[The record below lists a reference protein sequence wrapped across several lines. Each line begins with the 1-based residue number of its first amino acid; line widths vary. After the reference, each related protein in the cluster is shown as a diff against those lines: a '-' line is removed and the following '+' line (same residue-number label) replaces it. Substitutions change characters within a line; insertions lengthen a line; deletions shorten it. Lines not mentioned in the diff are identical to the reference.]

1 MNRSDNI
8 GSAGRMG
15 DTVVSIGRSLRNQV
29 IILGGFIVVIWFLE
43 IIDRLILG
51 GSMDALGVRPRTLV
65 GLRGILLMPL
75 LHSGFGHLLANTLP
89 FIVLGWLVMLN
100 GISDFFFISAVIIVV
115 SGVGV
120 WLFGAANSVHIGAS
134 GLVFG
139 FFGFLV
145 TRAYFERSLGSII
158 LAFGVIIFYGG
169 LLMGILPLQLGVS
182 WQAHLFGFAGG
193 VLAAYVIS
201 KRNRAAPT

>member
-1 MNRSDNI
+1 
-8 GSAGRMG
+8 
-15 DTVVSIGRSLRNQV
+15 
-29 IILGGFIVVIWFLE
+29 
-43 IIDRLILG
+43 
-51 GSMDALGVRPRTLV
+51 
-65 GLRGILLMPL
+65 MPL
-75 LHSGFGHLLANTLP
+75 LHGGFGHLLANTLP
-89 FIVLGWLVMLN
+89 FLVLGWLVMLN
-100 GISDFFFISAVIIVV
+100 GISNFFVISAVIIVV

-201 KRNRAAPT
+201 KRNRTAPS

>member
-1 MNRSDNI
+1 MNGSDNI

-15 DTVVSIGRSLRNQV
+15 DTVGSIGRSLRNQV

-51 GSMDALGVRPRTLV
+51 GSMNALGVRPRTLV

-75 LHSGFGHLLANTLP
+75 LHGGFGHLLANTLP
-89 FIVLGWLVMLN
+89 FLVLGWLVMLN
-100 GISDFFFISAVIIVV
+100 GISNFFVISAVIIVV

-201 KRNRAAPT
+201 KRNRTAPS

>member
-1 MNRSDNI
+1 MNGSDNI

-75 LHSGFGHLLANTLP
+75 LHGGFGHLLANTLP

-100 GISDFFFISAVIIVV
+100 GISDFFFVSAIIIVV

-201 KRNRAAPT
+201 KRNRTAPS

>member
-1 MNRSDNI
+1 
-8 GSAGRMG
+8 MG

-29 IILGGFIVVIWFLE
+29 IVLGGFIVVIWFLE

-75 LHSGFGHLLANTLP
+75 LHGGFGHLLANTLP

-100 GISDFFFISAVIIVV
+100 GISSFFFISAVIIVV

-201 KRNRAAPT
+201 KRKRTAPS

>member
-1 MNRSDNI
+1 MNESDNI
-8 GSAGRMG
+8 NSAGRMG
-15 DTVVSIGRSLRNQV
+15 DPVVSIGRSLRNQV

-51 GSMDALGVRPRTLV
+51 GSMDALGIRPRTLV
-65 GLRGILLMPL
+65 GLRGIILMPL
-75 LHSGFGHLLANTLP
+75 LHGGFGHLLANTLP

-100 GISDFFFISAVIIVV
+100 GMSSFFFISAVIIVV

-120 WLFGAANSVHIGAS
+120 WLFGAANSVHVGAS

-158 LAFGVIIFYGG
+158 LAFVVIIFYGG
-169 LLMGILPLQLGVS
+169 LLMGILPLTLGVS

-201 KRNRAAPT
+201 KRNRAAPS

>member
-1 MNRSDNI
+1 
-8 GSAGRMG
+8 
-15 DTVVSIGRSLRNQV
+15 
-29 IILGGFIVVIWFLE
+29 
-43 IIDRLILG
+43 
-51 GSMDALGVRPRTLV
+51 MDALGVRPRTLV

-75 LHSGFGHLLANTLP
+75 LHGGFGHLLANTLP

-100 GISDFFFISAVIIVV
+100 GISDFFFVSAVIIIV

-201 KRNRAAPT
+201 KRNRTAPS

>member
-1 MNRSDNI
+1 MNDSDNI
-8 GSAGRMG
+8 GSAGRIG
-15 DTVVSIGRSLRNQV
+15 DSVGSIGRTLRNQV

-75 LHSGFGHLLANTLP
+75 LHGGFGHLLANTLP

-100 GISDFFFISAVIIVV
+100 GISNFFFISAVIIAV

-201 KRNRAAPT
+201 KRNRTAPT

>member
-1 MNRSDNI
+1 MNDSDNI
-8 GSAGRMG
+8 GSAGRIG
-15 DTVVSIGRSLRNQV
+15 DSVGSIGRTLRNQV

-75 LHSGFGHLLANTLP
+75 LHGGFGHLLANTLP

-201 KRNRAAPT
+201 KRNRTAPT